1 MIFKTKGNCCRPEK
15 KESSLSLRRGRANKR
30 EEEEEKDEEALV
42 VVMMEAAIC
51 ILGRGR
57 NGDGKP
63 LSLSNTS

>member
-1 MIFKTKGNCCRPEK
+1 MSTGK
-15 KESSLSLRRGRANKR
+15 KR
-30 EEEEEKDEEALV
+30 EFSQFAPRQGKKGEEKDEEALV